1 MTDPDLNNIAAESKP
16 KPDPDWASDT
26 TSSGESDHEADD
38 QDYGQVEERDYRV
51 LALHYKRLYFALK
64 AKQRS
69 C

>member
-1 MTDPDLNNIAAESKP
+1 MTDPDANNTAAEP

-26 TSSGESDHEADD
+26 TSSGESDDEADD

-51 LALHYKRLYFALK
+51 LAFHYKGLYFALK